1 MQKIFPGDA
10 DPDIYQQ
17 KLNEYRNK
25 AALIPGVTDAEI
37 ENAKQMQQYGTL
49 ANAVSKLVSSAG
61 SFEGQQTKPTDFTE
75 FGESGMQDIALKR
88 QQQQD
93 KLKLL
98 DAEYGK
104 DLQAQQAKDAKLS
117 SERSAARQAGLDQF
131 TREKNKQE
139 LEKGKITEGSKQL
152 DKDYAKRYS
161 EWTSTGIPDAIKNL
175 DKLRNARKIVAEY
188 AARGDMSLSGKVVG
202 QTPSSLRT
210 TKSLVTEQDVQS
222 IAQAG
227 LRAIL
232 GSAFTEDEGKRIMR
246 TSYDVNLPPEE
257 NLKRIDATLKELEE
271 RMANN
276 MSKMRFFENNNYSL
290 NGWRAPFHYADPVPQ
305 TPSTNTQT
313 LPTAGEENKEETRV
327 KNGITYKKVQG
338 GWGKQ

>member
-1 MQKIFPGDA
+1 MKIMPGTT
-10 DPDIYQQ
+10 DPDVYQTI
-17 KLNEYRNK
+17 LNNLREKTNQ
-25 AALIPGVTDAEI
+25 IQPISDAEI
-37 ENAKQMQQYGTL
+37 ENARQQRDYSTV

-61 SFEGQQTKPTDFTE
+61 SFQGQQVKPMDFTE
-75 FGESGMQDIALKR
+75 MGESGMQDIALKR

-93 KLKLL
+93 KLNKLNA
-98 DAEYGK
+98 DYTK
-104 DLQAQQAKDAKLS
+104 DFQAQQAKDAKLS

-338 GWGKQ
+338 GWRKQ

>member
-1 MQKIFPGDA
+1 MQKIFPKDA
-10 DPDIYQQ
+10 DPDIYQK
-17 KLNEYRNK
+17 KLAEYRNK

-37 ENAKQMQQYGTL
+37 ENAKQIQQYGTL

-61 SFEGQQTKPTDFTE
+61 SFQGQQAKPTDFTE

-104 DLQAQQAKDAKLS
+104 DLQAQQAKD
-117 SERSAARQAGLDQF
+117 SAIAGKESARRQAEMDQF

-139 LEKGKITEGSKQL
+139 LEKGKISEGSKQL

-161 EWTSTGIPDAIKNL
+161 EWTSTGIPEANKNL
-175 DKLRNARKIVAEY
+175 TKLKNARKVVAQY
-188 AARGDMSLSGKVVG
+188 VASGGLSLSGKVAG
-202 QTPSSLRT
+202 QTPNSFRTSESLAI
-210 TKSLVTEQDVQS
+210 EQDVQS

-227 LRAIL
+227 LRAVL
-232 GSAFTEDEGKRIMR
+232 GSAFTEDEGKRIMK
-246 TSYDVNLPPEE
+246 TSYDANLPPEE

-276 MSKMRFFENNNYSL
+276 NSKMRFFENNNYTIS
-290 NGWRAPFHYADPVPQ
+290 GWRAPFNYPEPETQ
-305 TPSTNTQT
+305 TPPKNTQT
-313 LPTAGEENKEETRV
+313 LPTAAEETRV

-338 GWGKQ
+338 GWRKQ